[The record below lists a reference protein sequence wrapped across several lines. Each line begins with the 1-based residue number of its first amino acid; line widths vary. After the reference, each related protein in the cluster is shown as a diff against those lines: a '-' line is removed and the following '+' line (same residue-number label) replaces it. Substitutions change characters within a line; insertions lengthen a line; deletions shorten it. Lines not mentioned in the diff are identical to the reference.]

1 MSNRDQS
8 CTSRLSRRACWR
20 PRFLQKNTV
29 HPLPPAHYTKS
40 RGPGMGH
47 VWVVGN
53 RPQAGRTRTKTFQ
66 SAFSEKRAQRC
77 ALDQPTSLVNQ
88 QVASKIKRRRRSH
101 EKHKQNLIPA
111 ASTRVL
117 PPILPRC
124 QRRICSAASKITFQ
138 LHLMYTRHGQQQSP
152 SLGGVQRR
160 INFVAPAFRGCRR
173 LPLFSTSPGCCR
185 IGSSFSPR

>member
-1 MSNRDQS
+1 MHIEVVTP
-8 CTSRLSRRACWR
+8 CVLAPTFPPKKHGPPLAACA
-20 PRFLQKNTV
+20 LYKKQV
-29 HPLPPAHYTKS
+29 A
-40 RGPGMGH
+40 GDGACMG
-47 VWVVGN
+47 G
-53 RPQAGRTRTKTFQ
+53 RQPQARRTQTKTFQ
-66 SAFSEKRAQRC
+66 SAFYEKRAQRC
-77 ALDQPTSLVNQ
+77 ALDQPTSLVHQ

-138 LHLMYTRHGQQQSP
+138 LHLMYTRHGQQQPP

-160 INFVAPAFRGCRR
+160 INFVVPAFRGCRR